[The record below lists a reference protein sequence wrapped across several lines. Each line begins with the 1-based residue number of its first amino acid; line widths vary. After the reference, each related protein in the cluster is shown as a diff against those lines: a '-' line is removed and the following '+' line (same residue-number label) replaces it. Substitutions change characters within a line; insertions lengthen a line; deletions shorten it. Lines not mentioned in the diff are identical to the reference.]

1 MTAKQVYHATL
12 VELNKVSAPNFL
24 LEDFNYYINKAI
36 YQYIN
41 KRYNVYDINQQ
52 TTDDIRVLKS
62 TAILKPTP
70 VNTGYGS
77 SDSIKALYSKM
88 YEVVLPSDYLHCLN
102 CICNFKVLK
111 TYNCYDKDTY
121 VQFGAKRLTSDMWSQ
136 VIRNFYLAPSYRNP
150 YYFIHNVNT
159 SSNIPTNPIR
169 EVKDLDEE
177 VEDTEITLENSIGT
191 DGELPKTITIG
202 GKKVSLVEKPSG
214 SRVSNPSQVRLEIRY
229 GKDDS
234 VFQLTDVF
242 VDYIKAPQKIVLT
255 QTQYELVEDTSQV
268 LEFPDYVCQ
277 EIINELVKLLLENVG
292 DPRLQTNLA
301 VNQTIATPTQQQPQS
316 NKK

>member
-1 MTAKQVYHATL
+1 MTAKQAYHATL

-41 KRYNVYDINQQ
+41 KRYNLYDINQQ

-62 TAILKPTP
+62 TAVLTPTQI
-70 VNTGYGS
+70 NTGYGS
-77 SDSIKALYSKM
+77 GDSIKALYGKM
-88 YEVVLPSDYLHCLN
+88 YEVMLPPDYLHCLN
-102 CICNFKVLK
+102 CICNFQVVK
-111 TYNCYDKDTY
+111 TYECYDKDTY
-121 VQFGAKRLTSDMWSQ
+121 VQFAAKRLTSDMWSQ

-150 YYFIHNVNT
+150 YYFIHNVN
-159 SSNIPTNPIR
+159 SSEQIPTNPIKKIDDGQ
-169 EVKDLDEE
+169 ELTLD
-177 VEDTEITLENSIGT
+177 NSKGT
-191 DGELPKTITIG
+191 DGELPTQIKIG
-202 GKKVSLVEKPSG
+202 GENVSLIEKPANT
-214 SRVSNPSQVRLEIRY
+214 RVSNSNQVRLEIRY

-234 VFQLTDVF
+234 VFKLVNVF
-242 VDYIKAPQKIVLT
+242 VDYIKSPQRIRLT

-277 EIINELVKLLLENVG
+277 EIVNELVKLLLENVG

-301 VNQTIATPTQQQPQS
+301 VNQTIAVPAQQQPQT

>member
-1 MTAKQVYHATL
+1 MTAKQAYHATL

-41 KRYNVYDINQQ
+41 KRYNIYDINQQ
-52 TTDDIRVLKS
+52 TTDDIRALKA
-62 TAILKPTP
+62 TALLTP
-70 VNTGYGS
+70 KLVTETYGS
-77 SDSIKALYSKM
+77 DAGITSLYGKM
-88 YEVVLPSDYLHCLN
+88 YEVILPPDYLHCLN

-111 TYNCYDKDTY
+111 TFECYDEGNY
-121 VQFGAKRLTSDMWSQ
+121 VQFGAKRLTSDMWTQ
-136 VIRNFYLAPSYRNP
+136 VIRNFYLSPSYRNP
-150 YYFIHNVNT
+150 YYFIHNVNQ
-159 SSNIPTNPIR
+159 SSSIPTNPFSKIDNGQ
-169 EVKDLDEE
+169 ELTLD
-177 VEDTEITLENSIGT
+177 NSKGT
-191 DGELPKTITIG
+191 DGEPPTEIKIG
-202 GKKVSLVEKPSG
+202 GESTSLIEKPAG
-214 SRVSNPSQVRLEIRY
+214 SRVSNASQVRLEIRY
-229 GKDDS
+229 GKDNS
-234 VFQLTDVF
+234 VFELTNVF
-242 VDYIKAPQKIVLT
+242 IDYIKAPQKIRLT

-301 VNQTIATPTQQQPQS
+301 VNQTIATPTQQQPQQT

>member
-24 LEDFNYYINKAI
+24 LEDFNYYVNKAI

-41 KRYNVYDINQQ
+41 KRYNIYDINQQ

-62 TAILKPTP
+62 TAVLTP
-70 VNTGYGS
+70 KLINDRYGS
-77 SDSIKALYSKM
+77 SESITSVYGKM
-88 YEVVLPSDYLHCLN
+88 YEVILPPDYLHCLN

-111 TYNCYDKDTY
+111 TYECYDKDTY
-121 VQFGAKRLTSDMWSQ
+121 VQFGAKRLTSDMWTQ

-150 YYFIHNVNT
+150 YYFIHNANT
-159 SSNIPTNPIR
+159 SELVPTNPVR
-169 EVKDLDEE
+169 EVEE
-177 VEDTEITLENSIGT
+177 KEEELTLENSKGT
-191 DGELPKTITIG
+191 DGELPRYITIG
-202 GKKVSLVEKPSG
+202 EEKVSLIEKPAG
-214 SRVSNPSQVRLEIRY
+214 TRVSNASQVRLEVRY
-229 GKDDS
+229 GKDNS
-234 VFQLTDVF
+234 IFQLSNVF
-242 VDYIKAPQKIVLT
+242 VDYIKAPQRIRLT

-277 EIINELVKLLLENVG
+277 EIINELVKLLLENAS

-301 VNQTIATPTQQQPQS
+301 VNQTIAMPTQQQPQQ

>member
-41 KRYNVYDINQQ
+41 KRYNIYDINQQ

-62 TAILKPTP
+62 TAVLTPTQI
-70 VNTGYGS
+70 NDGYGPG
-77 SDSIKALYSKM
+77 DSVKALYGKM
-88 YEVVLPSDYLHCLN
+88 YEVTLPSDYLHCLN

-111 TYNCYDKDTY
+111 KYECYDKDTY

-150 YYFIHNVNT
+150 YYFIHNVNMQD
-159 SSNIPTNPIR
+159 NIPTNPVR
-169 EVKDLDEE
+169 KVSDEGELTLD
-177 VEDTEITLENSIGT
+177 NSTGT
-191 DGELPKTITIG
+191 DGSLPTQITIG
-202 GKKVSLVEKPSG
+202 GEKVSLIEKPTG

-229 GKDDS
+229 GKDTS

-242 VDYIKAPQKIVLT
+242 VDYIKAPQRILLT

-301 VNQTIATPTQQQPQS
+301 VNQTIANPTQQQSQP

>member
-41 KRYNVYDINQQ
+41 KRYNIYDINQQ

-62 TAILKPTP
+62 TTVLTP
-70 VNTGYGS
+70 KLINEGYGTGE
-77 SDSIKALYSKM
+77 SITSVYGKM
-88 YEVVLPSDYLHCLN
+88 YEAILPPDYLHCLN

-111 TYNCYDKDTY
+111 TYECYDKDTY

-136 VIRNFYLAPSYRNP
+136 VIRNFYLSPSYRNP

-159 SSNIPTNPIR
+159 SDLVPTNPVR
-169 EVKDLDEE
+169 KVEE
-177 VEDTEITLENSIGT
+177 EGEELTLENSVGT
-191 DGELPKTITIG
+191 DGELPKVITIG
-202 GKKVSLVEKPSG
+202 GEKVSLVEKPG
-214 SRVSNPSQVRLEIRY
+214 GTRVSNASQVRLEVRY
-229 GKDDS
+229 GKDNS
-234 VFQLTDVF
+234 IFQLTDIF
-242 VDYIKAPQKIVLT
+242 VDYIKAPQRIRLT

-277 EIINELVKLLLENVG
+277 EIINELVKLLLENVS

-301 VNQTIATPTQQQPQS
+301 VNQTIANPTQQQSQP